1 MHSQA
6 TTTNNRLPLPLA
18 SSSCHSFA
26 FAFPSLACYQ
36 YIHSLHPLDDSQGGL
51 DLQSHVRLVEVV
63 QQTTTSSYLSLS
75 QTHTHTHTIACAKM
89 SPSEQEQQWQGQ
101 QGQQDHH
108 THQKDDDCHDGDD
121 DDDDDYFNEDE
132 VLARYKVWSHDVGDK
147 VISLAEDVVL
157 TCDNWRDPKSNVA
170 KLESAIGDS
179 TKKHLIFYD
188 MWSDEVVREILSVL
202 WRCPYRQWTTIE
214 FRGCQETH
222 VHQVLECV
230 LEMDVV
236 QVVVFSLTKERFD
249 PRRRTNNSTFDIISR
264 KTSTSTRRTVY
275 RRQRDDNSST
285 INRRLQCIIFHQRPL
300 HFIQYESL
308 KDLNIKHLH
317 FLDGIMLHPD
327 EIPELAQ
334 GLMANTSLKS
344 FSFLGGVM
352 NGSGGTAM
360 AAPGGQAMSGGFIQY
375 DVSAFVVALTSHP
388 SLKRLSLNLK
398 STSGNG
404 VIGLQSLLSS
414 ETSALRFLTLTGGF
428 PLNTFFPP
436 GTFSQGL
443 KATNIRHLQ
452 LHDIFLFDHDLQDLA
467 SGLQENSSHSSPI
480 ESLSL
485 DLDAYCSVDVSN
497 VAFALQSNRNLK
509 RLALTGRCSLG
520 KGVHGVSNILK
531 SPTCQ
536 LEDLH
541 LSGAFNDQEKRL
553 PDFLTI
559 LVDGLR
565 NNKVMRSLD
574 LSRNGLTDHEV
585 ASVYNVLWTC
595 PMLSSLDLGMN
606 EVTSTSIES
615 FSKQDKASN
624 LAALRISS
632 PTFSFFQIND
642 KICKDLL
649 IMLSRNPKLGDINF
663 NMGRIDWHQTYD
675 MKYDRMKWH
684 HFAPSYR
691 VYSLHSNNK
700 RVEYLKAK
708 DLKPEGRRDLE
719 KAQFLLDYNW
729 AGRSVTSEEKSL
741 PLSVWP
747 TILARIMSGR
757 RCFWTGRKEP
767 TDNLGHRHDVTFELL
782 RGTLC
787 SSLNNY
793 KEHLENISDKDR
805 RFCMKFRTRPSKK
818 QKLCEPE
825 DGVGKS

>member
-1 MHSQA
+1 M
-6 TTTNNRLPLPLA
+6 
-18 SSSCHSFA
+18 
-26 FAFPSLACYQ
+26 
-36 YIHSLHPLDDSQGGL
+36 
-51 DLQSHVRLVEVV
+51 
-63 QQTTTSSYLSLS
+63 
-75 QTHTHTHTIACAKM
+75 
-89 SPSEQEQQWQGQ
+89 SEQQQQ
-101 QGQQDHH
+101 HRA
-108 THQKDDDCHDGDD
+108 DD
-121 DDDDDYFNEDE
+121 DDDRDDFNEDE

-157 TCDNWRDPKSNVA
+157 TCDNWRDPKSNVT
-170 KLESAIGDS
+170 KLELSMDDP

-188 MWSDEVVREILSVL
+188 MWSDEVVHEILCVL
-202 WRCPYRQWTTIE
+202 QRCPYRQWTTIE
-214 FRGCQETH
+214 FRGCQEKH

-236 QVVVFSLTKERFD
+236 QVVVFSLTNERFD
-249 PRRRTNNSTFDIISR
+249 PRRRTNNSTFDVISR
-264 KTSTSTRRTVY
+264 KTSSTARTTHRRHSNN
-275 RRQRDDNSST
+275 DNSST
-285 INRRLQCIIFHQRPL
+285 STINQRLQCIVFHQRPL

-308 KDLNIKHLH
+308 KDLNVKHLH
-317 FLDGIMLHPD
+317 FLDGIMLHPN

-352 NGSGGTAM
+352 NTGGTTTTSTTSGGGA
-360 AAPGGQAMSGGFIQY
+360 GQMMSGIIQH
-375 DVSAFVVALTSHP
+375 DVSAFVLALTSHP
-388 SLKRLSLNLK
+388 SLQRLSLNLK

-443 KATNIRHLQ
+443 KTTKVRHLQ
-452 LHDIFLFDHDLQDLA
+452 LRDIFLFDHDVQDLA
-467 SGLQENSSHSSPI
+467 SGLQQNSNNHQSLSSSI

-485 DLDAYCSVDVSN
+485 GLDAYCSVDVSN
-497 VAFALQSNRNLK
+497 IALALQSNQNLK

-520 KGVHGVSNILK
+520 KGVHGVAKILK
-531 SPTCQ
+531 SSTCQ

-541 LSGAFNDQEKRL
+541 LSGAFNDQEKIL

-565 NNKVMRSLD
+565 NNKILRSLD
-574 LSRNGLTDHEV
+574 LSRNGLTNHHA

-624 LAALRISS
+624 LAVLRISS
-632 PTFSFFQIND
+632 PVFSFFQIND
-642 KICKDLL
+642 KLCKDLVT
-649 IMLSRNPKLGDINF
+649 MLNRNPKLGDINF

-675 MKYDRMKWH
+675 VKDDRMKWH
-684 HFAPSYR
+684 HFSPSYR

-708 DLKPEGRRDLE
+708 DLKPEGRKDLE

-729 AGRSVTSEEKSL
+729 AGRSVAAQEKSL

-747 TILARIMSGR
+747 KILARVMSGR
-757 RCFWTGRKEP
+757 RCFWTGRREP
-767 TDNLGHRHDVTFELL
+767 TDNLGHRHDVTFGLL
-782 RGTLC
+782 RGTLG
-787 SSLNNY
+787 SSLNN
-793 KEHLENISDKDR
+793 EHLENMGEKRR
-805 RFCMKFRTRPSKK
+805 RFCMKGEIRITPAKK
-818 QKLCEPE
+818 QKLYDREKA
-825 DGVGKS
+825 VGEI